1 MYQFTGYVAK
11 GPDYRDSGYN
21 YYKSLDDRWPPLSL
35 KDAVVFDFLNELE
48 IRIHAN
54 TKPDG
59 SKDFPAKSC
68 KELKR
73 CFPIIE
79 DGRLVQLCA
88 GQFFLPPSPP
98 GQPRGQRK
106 NVCDK

>member
-54 TKPDG
+54 TKADG

-88 GQFFLPPSPP
+88 G
-98 GQPRGQRK
+98 
-106 NVCDK
+106 